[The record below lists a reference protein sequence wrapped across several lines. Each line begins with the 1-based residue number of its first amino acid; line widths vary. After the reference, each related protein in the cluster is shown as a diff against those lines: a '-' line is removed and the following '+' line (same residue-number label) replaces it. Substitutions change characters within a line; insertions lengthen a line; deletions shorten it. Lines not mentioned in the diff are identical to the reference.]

1 MPDVLMVEGC
11 AKATLEQ
18 GGDGAYIARFD
29 ELVEFAGCLERSNDF
44 QLREILAAL
53 GSVLEVEV
61 PKYVNGGLPDVL
73 AKSLH
78 VFRRHQHLLISKTY

>member
-44 QLREILAAL
+44 QLCEILASL
-53 GSVLEVEV
+53 KTVLEFEIL
-61 PKYVNGGLPDVL
+61 KYEGGELAPALFGVN
-73 AKSLH
+73 H
-78 VFRRHQHLLISKTY
+78 

>member
-11 AKATLEQ
+11 ATATLEQ

-44 QLREILAAL
+44 QLCEILASL
-53 GSVLEVEV
+53 KTVLEFEI
-61 PKYVNGGLPDVL
+61 PKYEGGELPVVL
-73 AKSLH
+73 AEAHH
-78 VFRRHQHLLISKTY
+78 VFRRHQHLLKK